1 MVKVLV
7 LGSIN
12 MDIVA
17 HTAHHPRPGE
27 TVAGHNLNYYPGGKG
42 SNQAVAASRLYD
54 NVHLIGKLGTDAFG
68 KTMHAFLQDQNL
80 NLSHL
85 MFTEEYPTGI
95 ALIIVDEQSENTI
108 VVVAGSNGEIQ
119 VDELAEINFEAG
131 DIVVSQL
138 EVPQPAIYALFKK
151 AKAQGALTMLNAAPA
166 MPLQDGLLLIID
178 YFIVNET
185 ELAYFANSEPG
196 DYDAVL
202 EQARLLRTTPQQSV
216 VVTLGAEGSLCV
228 YEDQVIHVPSFK
240 VKAVDTTGAGDCF
253 GGALAASLASGHSLK
268 DALHF
273 ANAAAALSVQK
284 AGASPSMPT
293 RTELEQFLHNNYD
306 KP

>member
-1 MVKVLV
+1 MAKILV

-27 TVAGHNLNYYPGGKG
+27 TVPGHDLNYFPGGKG

-54 NVHLIGKLGTDAFG
+54 DVHLVGKLGKDAFG
-68 KTMHAFLQDQNL
+68 QTMHNFLQEQNL
-80 NLSHL
+80 NLQNL
-85 MFTEEYPTGI
+85 MFSEDKPTGI
-95 ALIIVDEQSENTI
+95 ALIIVDAESENTI
-108 VVVAGSNGEIQ
+108 VVVSGSNAEIIPA
-119 VDELAEINFEAG
+119 ELADIALDAG

-138 EVPQPAIYALFKK
+138 EVPQPAIYEMFKK
-151 AKAQGALTMLNAAPA
+151 ARASGAFTMLNAAPA
-166 MPLQDGLLLIID
+166 IPMQDDLLDFID
-178 YFIVNET
+178 YLIVNET

-196 DYDAVL
+196 DYDAML
-202 EQARLLRTTPQQSV
+202 EQARNLRTTPQQHV

-228 YEDQVIHVPSFK
+228 HEDDVVQMPSFK

-253 GGALAASLASGHSLK
+253 AGALAASLASGQSLQ

-284 AGASPSMPT
+284 AGAAPSMPT
-293 RTELEQFLHNNYD
+293 RAEVEEFL
-306 KP
+306 KK